1 MVFKL
6 PIGNVNILTRLF
18 LNVMAIS
25 ILVLAYIIYKN
36 EAVYWYS
43 GVSFEETLKAD
54 SERRKKY
61 ALAHVST
68 FAKFAFAM
76 FLVSSLMQ
84 LFALSIMWDI
94 CFCVVGM
101 IYSAVSTIK
110 IRL

>member
-6 PIGNVNILTRLF
+6 PIENVKILTRLF

-43 GVSFEETLKAD
+43 GVSFEEALKSD
-54 SERRKKY
+54 SERRKMY
-61 ALAHVST
+61 ALSHVAV
-68 FAKFAFAM
+68 FAKFALAM
-76 FLVSSLMQ
+76 LLFSVLMQ
-84 LFALSIMWDI
+84 LLDLSIMWDI
-94 CFCVVGM
+94 CFCTVGM

-110 IRL
+110 IKL